1 MQTFV
6 ILLEFVVIPIAAIA
20 VAVALFTRGRG
31 GRKPGG
37 EK

>member
-6 ILLEFVVIPIAAIA
+6 VLIEFVVIPIAAIA
-20 VAVALFTRGRG
+20 VAVALFTRRRG
-31 GRKPGG
+31 GRRPGG